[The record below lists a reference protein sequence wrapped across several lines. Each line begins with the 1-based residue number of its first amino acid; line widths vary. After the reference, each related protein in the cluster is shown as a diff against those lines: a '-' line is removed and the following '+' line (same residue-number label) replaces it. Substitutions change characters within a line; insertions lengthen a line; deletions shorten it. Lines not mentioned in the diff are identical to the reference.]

1 MNGFNNLVLP
11 FRLNFREVAE
21 NKEVVLNG
29 LSVIQR
35 FFHGNIWLPLDADVE
50 TLFVRGVLGATDNL
64 CDWFEVLSFWPVFEP
79 EKDEE
84 KEHLWCVFFQK
95 FQIFILLYNFLVFV
109 LFFFCL
115 KKAAGRFS
123 VLPGDFLGYALQD
136 SLVAGVSARRF
147 SSVGRR
153 FPFSVGS

>member
-1 MNGFNNLVLP
+1 MNGYNNLVLP
-11 FRLNFREVAE
+11 FGLNFREVAE

-95 FQIFILLYNFLVFV
+95 F
-109 LFFFCL
+109 
-115 KKAAGRFS
+115 
-123 VLPGDFLGYALQD
+123 
-136 SLVAGVSARRF
+136 
-147 SSVGRR
+147 
-153 FPFSVGS
+153 